1 MFLEGS
7 DKDFPSLKH
16 STLKLT
22 MLLALTST
30 ARASEIHL
38 LDVRLLVKHSSGYI
52 FQFRKKTPKNQNKV
66 NQGLLLIFL
75 HWLKTKNC
83 AYHHTDLYL
92 KRTIIMQERITYIVK
107 FYWNPPNNFHNNIIK
122 MYCGSTWCVHQVLT
136 QIKSFTAHST
146 RAASSSKAKVLGV
159 PTREILN
166 YNFWKIL
173 LLLGNFE
180 VFEEKPFQQ
189 WLSSSRQMRRQTSYR
204 SGGGFMKWNSEL
216 HQRARSTQ
224 QSSSN
229 FKRNIEA
236 NDLIFPSTSPIN
248 VVNLIILCISG
259 FLYVYLWILLW
270 L

>member
-1 MFLEGS
+1 MFFEGS
-7 DKDFPSLKH
+7 DKNFPLLKH

-22 MLLALTST
+22 MLLVLTST

-92 KRTIIMQERITYIVK
+92 KRTSIMQERITYLVK
-107 FYWNPPNNFHNNIIK
+107 FYWNLPNNFHNNIIK
-122 MYCGSTWCVHQVLT
+122 TYYGSTCCVHRVLT
-136 QIKSFTAHST
+136 QIKSFSAHST

-159 PTREILN
+159 RTREILN

-173 LLLGNFE
+173 LLLGRNFNRCKISIWCFWTLWRE
-180 VFEEKPFQQ
+180 AVPTMTFEFTPDEASNELQIGWRFHE
-189 WLSSSRQMRRQTSYR
+189 
-204 SGGGFMKWNSEL
+204 MKFRITPKS
-216 HQRARSTQ
+216 A
-224 QSSSN
+224 
-229 FKRNIEA
+229 
-236 NDLIFPSTSPIN
+236 
-248 VVNLIILCISG
+248 
-259 FLYVYLWILLW
+259 
-270 L
+270 

>member
-1 MFLEGS
+1 
-7 DKDFPSLKH
+7 
-16 STLKLT
+16 
-22 MLLALTST
+22 MLLVLTST

-173 LLLGNFE
+173 LLLG
-180 VFEEKPFQQ
+180 
-189 WLSSSRQMRRQTSYR
+189 R
-204 SGGGFMKWNSEL
+204 SFNRCKISIWCFWSLWRETVTTTFDFTPDEASNESQIGWRFHEMKFRITPKS
-216 HQRARSTQ
+216 A
-224 QSSSN
+224 
-229 FKRNIEA
+229 
-236 NDLIFPSTSPIN
+236 
-248 VVNLIILCISG
+248 
-259 FLYVYLWILLW
+259 
-270 L
+270 

>member
-1 MFLEGS
+1 
-7 DKDFPSLKH
+7 
-16 STLKLT
+16 
-22 MLLALTST
+22 
-30 ARASEIHL
+30 
-38 LDVRLLVKHSSGYI
+38 
-52 FQFRKKTPKNQNKV
+52 
-66 NQGLLLIFL
+66 
-75 HWLKTKNC
+75 
-83 AYHHTDLYL
+83 
-92 KRTIIMQERITYIVK
+92 MQERITYLVK
-107 FYWNPPNNFHNNIIK
+107 FYWNSPNNFHNNIIK
-122 MYCGSTWCVHQVLT
+122 MYYGSTCCVHQVLT
-136 QIKSFTAHST
+136 QIKSFSAHCA

-173 LLLGNFE
+173 LLLGRNFNRCKISIWCFWSLWRE
-180 VFEEKPFQQ
+180 TVTTMTFDFTPDEASK
-189 WLSSSRQMRRQTSYR
+189 SHR

-229 FKRNIEA
+229 FQWNIEA

-248 VVNLIILCISG
+248 VVNLIVLCISG

>member
-1 MFLEGS
+1 MTEN
-7 DKDFPSLKH
+7 K
-16 STLKLT
+16 KLC
-22 MLLALTST
+22 L
-30 ARASEIHL
+30 
-38 LDVRLLVKHSSGYI
+38 
-52 FQFRKKTPKNQNKV
+52 
-66 NQGLLLIFL
+66 
-75 HWLKTKNC
+75 
-83 AYHHTDLYL
+83 HHTDLYL
-92 KRTIIMQERITYIVK
+92 KRTSIMQERITYLVK
-107 FYWNPPNNFHNNIIK
+107 FYWNSPKNFHNNIIK
-122 MYCGSTWCVHQVLT
+122 MYYGSAWCVHQVLT

-146 RAASSSKAKVLGV
+146 RAASSSKAKVLGI

-173 LLLGNFE
+173 LLLGRNFNRLKYQSGVFE
-180 VFEEKPFQQ
+180 LFEEKPFQQ

-224 QSSSN
+224 HSSSN

-248 VVNLIILCISG
+248 VANLIVFCISG

>member
-1 MFLEGS
+1 MFFEGS
-7 DKDFPSLKH
+7 DKNFPLLKH

-136 QIKSFTAHST
+136 QIKSFTAHSM

-159 PTREILN
+159 PTRENLN

-173 LLLGNFE
+173 LLLGNFNRCKISIWCFWSLWRE
-180 VFEEKPFQQ
+180 AVPTMTFDFTPDEASNELQIGCRFQE
-189 WLSSSRQMRRQTSYR
+189 
-204 SGGGFMKWNSEL
+204 MKFRITPKS
-216 HQRARSTQ
+216 A
-224 QSSSN
+224 
-229 FKRNIEA
+229 
-236 NDLIFPSTSPIN
+236 
-248 VVNLIILCISG
+248 
-259 FLYVYLWILLW
+259 
-270 L
+270 